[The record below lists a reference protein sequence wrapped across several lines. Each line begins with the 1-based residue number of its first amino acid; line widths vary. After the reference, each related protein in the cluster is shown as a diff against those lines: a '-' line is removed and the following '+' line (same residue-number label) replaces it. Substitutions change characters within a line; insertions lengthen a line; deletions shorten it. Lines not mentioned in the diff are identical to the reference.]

1 MEILDNVMLT
11 IEKLRLPF
19 FLVVHVKH
27 EISGDFHLS

>member
-1 MEILDNVMLT
+1 MGILDNVMLT

-19 FLVVHVKH
+19 ICVVHVKH